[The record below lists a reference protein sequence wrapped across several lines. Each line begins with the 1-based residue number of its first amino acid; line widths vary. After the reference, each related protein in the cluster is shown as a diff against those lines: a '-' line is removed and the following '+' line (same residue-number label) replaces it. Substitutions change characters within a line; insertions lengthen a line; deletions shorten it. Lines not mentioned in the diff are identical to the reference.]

1 MAQRL
6 TREGPFWDVMEG
18 RKPPPPAAEML
29 GFKLVEIDPDA
40 GTIEVEFTATE
51 HFLNPAGTVQGG
63 FLAAMLDDTL
73 GPALVSTLGAGEWAP
88 TTDLHIQFIS
98 PAKPG
103 KLTGRGR
110 LVNKGRRVAHM
121 AGELLGPGGELVATA
136 TATAAIRSAG

>member
-1 MAQRL
+1 
-6 TREGPFWDVMEG
+6 MEG
-18 RKPPPPAAEML
+18 RKPPPPAAELL
-29 GFKLVEIDPDA
+29 GFELIEIDPEA

-51 HFLNPAGTVQGG
+51 QFLNPAGTVQGG
-63 FLAAMLDDTL
+63 FLGAMLDDTL

-110 LVNKGRRVAHM
+110 LVNKGRRVAQM
-121 AGELLGPGGELVATA
+121 AGELLGPDGELVATA